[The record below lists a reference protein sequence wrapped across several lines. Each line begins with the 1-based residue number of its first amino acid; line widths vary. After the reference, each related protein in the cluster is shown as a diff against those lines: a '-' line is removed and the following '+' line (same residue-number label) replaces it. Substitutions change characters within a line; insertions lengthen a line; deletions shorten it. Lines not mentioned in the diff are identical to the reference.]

1 MSGNRSDLIHRLWD
15 ELADF
20 DASRSDEAL
29 LQFMESLCLLVGAR
43 DAFWMGA
50 VRMNTSFPL
59 TPTERRGLHLLMAL
73 WLGLAP

>member
-43 DAFWMGA
+43 DAFGW
-50 VRMNTSFPL
+50 
-59 TPTERRGLHLLMAL
+59 ERCV
-73 WLGLAP
+73 